1 MNTEPLKNEA
11 TGYESIPGSLMHD
24 MNRLRAA
31 GRELIRNIA
40 ALPEVRFIRRTTD
53 HLICRIFGI
62 NDTP

>member
-1 MNTEPLKNEA
+1 VKTEPLKNEP

-24 MNRLRAA
+24 KDRLSAA

-40 ALPEVRFIRRTTD
+40 ALPEVRFIRRITD

-62 NDTP
+62 NDIP